1 MRKKKRMKQNMMG
14 NPRIQVVATRLKR
27 NETSLESF
35 QTTNESVPFS
45 HMTIFDWL
53 EIKKKKVKKLPYAVA
68 SEIFPPGNPH
78 FSKPAPN
85 FFFLFSLKVF

>member
-1 MRKKKRMKQNMMG
+1 MMG

-53 EIKKKKVKKLPYAVA
+53 EIKKKKSKSCPTQLQVKF
-68 SEIFPPGNPH
+68 SHREIPISLSQPPI
-78 FSKPAPN
+78 
-85 FFFLFSLKVF
+85 FFFFFP